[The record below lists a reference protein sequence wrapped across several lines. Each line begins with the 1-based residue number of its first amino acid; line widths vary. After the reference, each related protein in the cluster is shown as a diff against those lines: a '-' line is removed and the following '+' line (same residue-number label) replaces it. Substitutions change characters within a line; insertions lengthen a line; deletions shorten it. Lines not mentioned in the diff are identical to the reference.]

1 MRLVQLQHG
10 STRRVARVEEPS
22 LVLLTG
28 TTSVLELA
36 NEAIETRVPL
46 TTLVDRRV
54 TSERLEYDPIYT
66 GSSPWRLLVPIDHPE
81 PARCMV
87 SGTGLTHYG
96 SAVSRDAM
104 HTHAS
109 VTEPGER
116 GPQRGSRVGVPE
128 GVPASGASIPGGRDP
143 RTKEELT
150 DSMRMF
156 RLGIERGRPEKGE
169 CGAAPE
175 WFYKGNGTALRAT
188 GEVLQVPGYAEDGG
202 DEAEVAGVYTID
214 RDGRPR
220 RIGMAAGNEF
230 SDHKFE
236 KRNYLNLAGSKL
248 RDCALGPELVI
259 DGDFDRV
266 PGRVSI
272 ERLGRVIW
280 QRDIVTGKQAM
291 CHSIANIEHHHF
303 KFEAHRRP
311 GDVHVHFYGADSLSF
326 ADGVQLEEGDVM
338 IVQFDGF
345 GRPLRNAVSMAA
357 RLSEPINV
365 LSMA

>member
-1 MRLVQLQHG
+1 
-10 STRRVARVEEPS
+10 
-22 LVLLTG
+22 
-28 TTSVLELA
+28 
-36 NEAIETRVPL
+36 VPL
-46 TTLVDRRV
+46 TTLVDRRA
-54 TSERLEYDPIYT
+54 TSERLEYDPILT

-104 HTHAS
+104 HAHTHAS
-109 VTEPGER
+109 VTER
-116 GPQRGSRVGVPE
+116 SE
-128 GVPASGASIPGGRDP
+128 G
-143 RTKEELT
+143 ELT

-175 WFYKGNGTALRAT
+175 WFFKGNGMVLRAT

-248 RDCALGPELVI
+248 RHCALGPELVI
-259 DGDFDRV
+259 DGDFERV

-280 QRDIVTGKQAM
+280 QRDIVTGEQAM

-326 ADGVQLEEGDVM
+326 TDGVQLEEGDVM
-338 IVQFDGF
+338 IVQFEGF

-357 RLSEPINV
+357 RLCEPINV
-365 LSMA
+365 SPMA